1 MIKSRF
7 RLLQTEIKLLADNVR
22 NNPDYDEVAL
32 KSAIKA
38 IEKTFNELV
47 GRMNS
52 CYKNDLEARMGD
64 IVL

>member
-1 MIKSRF
+1 MVKSRF

-38 IEKTFNELV
+38 IEKTFNELFI
-47 GRMNS
+47 S
-52 CYKNDLEARMGD
+52 DCSPIILLE
-64 IVL
+64 